1 MSQKRHTARSSET
14 GRVGKGERGSAFVE
28 FALVAPILLLLMFG
42 VLDFGRLF
50 FTQLTLQHALR
61 EAGRF
66 AVTGNKLPSPGGGSS
81 KMSRVASIKQIAQQ
95 SAAGLDLTNIQ
106 IKSVNGGTN
115 HAGGPS
121 DTVTISLTTNV
132 KLLTPLVATFFPQG
146 ASKIE
151 ASTTFKNEP
160 FDPKDTV

>member
-1 MSQKRHTARSSET
+1 MSQNRHTDRATAPRW
-14 GRVGKGERGSAFVE
+14 RNRGERGSAFVE
-28 FALVAPILLLLMFG
+28 FALVSPLLLLLMFG

-66 AVTGNKLPSPGGGSS
+66 AVTGNHLPNPGGGSTS
-81 KMSRVASIKQIAQQ
+81 MSRVASIKQVAQQ
-95 SAAGLDLTNIQ
+95 SAAGLDLSSIQ
-106 IKSVNGGTN
+106 IHSVHGGTN
-115 HAGGPS
+115 HGGGPS
-121 DTVTISLTTNV
+121 DTVTISLTTNL

-146 ASKIE
+146 ASKIT

-160 FDPKDTV
+160 FDPKDAV

>member
-14 GRVGKGERGSAFVE
+14 GRGSSGERGSAFVE

-66 AVTGNKLPSPGGGSS
+66 AVTGNKMANPGGGSS

-106 IKSVNGGTN
+106 IKSIHGGTN

-146 ASKIE
+146 ASKIT

-160 FDPKDTV
+160 FDPKDAV

>member
-1 MSQKRHTARSSET
+1 MSQNRHTARVT
-14 GRVGKGERGSAFVE
+14 APGRERSGERGSAFVE
-28 FALVAPILLLLMFG
+28 FALVSPLLLLLMFG

-66 AVTGNKLPSPGGGSS
+66 AVTGNHLPNAGGSTN
-81 KMSRVASIKQIAQQ
+81 MSRIASIKQVAQQ
-95 SAAGLDLTNIQ
+95 SAAGLDLTAIQ
-106 IKSVNGGTN
+106 IHSVKGGTN
-115 HAGGPS
+115 NAGGPS
-121 DTVTISLTTNV
+121 DTVTISLTTNL

-146 ASKIE
+146 ASKIT

>member
-14 GRVGKGERGSAFVE
+14 GRGSTGERGSAFVE
-28 FALVAPILLLLMFG
+28 FALVAPLLLLLIFC

-66 AVTGNKLPSPGGGSS
+66 AVTGNKLANPGGGSS
-81 KMSRVASIKQIAQQ
+81 KMSRVASIKKVAQD
-95 SAAGLDLTNIQ
+95 AAASLDLTNIQ
-106 IKSVNGGTN
+106 IKSVLGGTN

-121 DTVTISLTTNV
+121 DTITISLTTNV
-132 KLLTPLVATFFPQG
+132 KLLTPLVAAFFPQG
-146 ASKIE
+146 ASKIT
-151 ASTTFKNEP
+151 ASTTFRNEP
-160 FDPKDTV
+160 FDPQDAV